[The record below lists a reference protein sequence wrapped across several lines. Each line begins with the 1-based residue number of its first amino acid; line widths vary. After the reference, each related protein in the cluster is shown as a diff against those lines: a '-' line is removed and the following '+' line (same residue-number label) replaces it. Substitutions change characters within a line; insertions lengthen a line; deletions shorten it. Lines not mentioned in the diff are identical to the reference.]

1 MAGDVTERTRKARVL
16 AQTRSLGVLT
26 TNLSRAPGYPFGSL
40 VNYII
45 DSLGRPVMLLS
56 GLAVHTGN
64 LSADPKASL
73 FVFAAEA
80 ETATMSAARLNLAG
94 NTAQVSDEDA
104 APLRALYLQRHPDA
118 EQYIDFGDFA

>member
-1 MAGDVTERTRKARVL
+1 
-16 AQTRSLGVLT
+16 
-26 TNLSRAPGYPFGSL
+26 
-40 VNYII
+40 
-45 DSLGRPVMLLS
+45 MLLS

-94 NTAQVSDEDA
+94 NTARVSDEDA

-118 EQYIDFGDFA
+118 EQYIDFGDFAFYRLSVTDAYFVAGFGEMGWIAAHEWTSAFGGQ